1 MTRGDGDGLVFD
13 AEVRRGGFTL
23 AVSLT
28 AACGEVLGLLGPNG
42 AGKSTL
48 LGAVA
53 GLTPVSAGRITLAGQ
68 VLDDADAGAFVEASG
83 RPVGFV
89 FQNYR
94 LFPYLT
100 VAENVAFSPRA
111 RGQGRRAARSAASHW
126 LDRLGRHLAGRKP
139 GQLSG
144 GQAQRVA
151 LARALAGQPE
161 LLLLD
166 EPLSA
171 LDAGTRLDVQAE
183 LKRHLADFTGPCL
196 LVTHDALEA
205 LVLADRLLVLE
216 GGRIAQDGTPAQ
228 IARQPATDYVAK
240 LVGLNLYAGQADGSQ
255 VKLTGGGAF
264 VVADTGQHR
273 DVLVAVRP
281 SAVVVSTERPQH
293 GSARNTW
300 PAKITGLT
308 LLADRVRLDLEGQP
322 SALVDVTPAAV
333 AELSLRPGSEVWLTA
348 KATDLEVYPRADR
361 RAGWAYRPARQETG
375 NLRAARCRWGWRR
388 ATGPLTPPARAPRH
402 ATATPAVTGGAMSRG
417 GRHDQ
422 CAGPDPH
429 ATGVRRGGVLQ
440 QPGDLGD
447 ALRRRAGWRP
457 GDARGAVPVRG
468 DGDGGRGRL
477 RPDDGPAGGGA
488 AASGAGP
495 GQRPGQPAQRPA
507 GPHAAAGSG
516 RRSRHLAQATRLAA
530 GIGHRRPGPGGVGC
544 GRAQ

>member
-1 MTRGDGDGLVFD
+1 MTQGGGDGLVFD
-13 AEVRRGGFTL
+13 AEVRRGGFAL
-23 AVSLT
+23 AVSLNAT
-28 AACGEVLGLLGPNG
+28 CGEVLGLLGPNG

-53 GLTPVSAGRITLAGQ
+53 GLTPVSAGHITLAGQ

-94 LFPYLT
+94 LFPHLT

-111 RGQGRRAARSAASHW
+111 RGQGRQAARSAASHW
-126 LDRLGRHLAGRKP
+126 LDRLGLADLADRKP

-183 LKRHLADFTGPCL
+183 LKRHLADFPGPCL
-196 LVTHDALEA
+196 LVTHDPLEA

-216 GGRIAQDGTPAQ
+216 GGRVVQEGTPAQ

-240 LVGLNLYAGQADGSQ
+240 LVGLNLYAGQADGAQ

-264 VVADTGQHR
+264 VVADTGQHG

-281 SAVVVSTERPQH
+281 SAVVVSSQRPQPS
-293 GSARNTW
+293 SARNTW

-322 SALVDVTPAAV
+322 HALVDVTPAAV
-333 AELSLRPGSEVWLTA
+333 AELSLRSGSEVWLTT
-348 KATDLEVYPRADR
+348 KATDLEIYPRADR
-361 RAGWAYRPARQETG
+361 Q
-375 NLRAARCRWGWRR
+375 
-388 ATGPLTPPARAPRH
+388 
-402 ATATPAVTGGAMSRG
+402 GG
-417 GRHDQ
+417 
-422 CAGPDPH
+422 
-429 ATGVRRGGVLQ
+429 
-440 QPGDLGD
+440 
-447 ALRRRAGWRP
+447 
-457 GDARGAVPVRG
+457 
-468 DGDGGRGRL
+468 
-477 RPDDGPAGGGA
+477 
-488 AASGAGP
+488 
-495 GQRPGQPAQRPA
+495 
-507 GPHAAAGSG
+507 
-516 RRSRHLAQATRLAA
+516 
-530 GIGHRRPGPGGVGC
+530 
-544 GRAQ
+544 